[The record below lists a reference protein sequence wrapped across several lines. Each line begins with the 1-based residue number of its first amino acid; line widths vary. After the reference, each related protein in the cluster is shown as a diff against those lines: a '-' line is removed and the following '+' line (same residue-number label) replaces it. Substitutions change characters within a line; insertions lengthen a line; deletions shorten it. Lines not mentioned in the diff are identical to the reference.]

1 MFEEFSFELD
11 ASLWSL
17 KLFVAVYEDIKDG
30 FWSEIF
36 FFVIK
41 TLGLYPNSDW
51 IRIQQQP
58 EYGPSKMSGSVTKGD
73 QRVILMKQSFALA

>member
-30 FWSEIF
+30 F
-36 FFVIK
+36 
-41 TLGLYPNSDW
+41 
-51 IRIQQQP
+51 
-58 EYGPSKMSGSVTKGD
+58 
-73 QRVILMKQSFALA
+73 